1 MQPEN
6 VLLNEVTE
14 DEILT
19 EERLVQPK
27 NAPSKEVTKLGIVT
41 EVRAVQ

>member
-1 MQPEN
+1 
-6 VLLNEVTE
+6 
-14 DEILT
+14 
-19 EERLVQPK
+19 VQPK